1 MHDAAET
8 AIAMFADGYSCAQSA
23 FAACAQPFGLPKE
36 TAIKIAQAF
45 GGGIGGTGMIC
56 GAVTGALMA
65 LGFTCSMK
73 DGKDNQAKMHAK
85 HLTQDFLQRF
95 SSQHGSLLCRE
106 LTGQDLTTLEGLNK
120 AIASGV
126 FQTICPGLVRDG
138 VRTLQAV
145 LAESEATSESR
156 RDPAPKE

>member
-1 MHDAAET
+1 MHNTSEAAL
-8 AIAMFADGYSCAQSA
+8 ALFAEGYSCAQSA

-45 GGGIGGTGMIC
+45 GGGIGGSGSVC

-65 LGFTCSMK
+65 LGFSCSAK
-73 DGKDNQAKMHAK
+73 DGQDLETKMHAK

-106 LTGQDLTTLEGLNK
+106 LIGQDLTTPEGLNR
-120 AIASGV
+120 AIESGV
-126 FQTICPGLVRDG
+126 FQKICPGLVRDG
-138 VRTLQAV
+138 VQTLQAV
-145 LAESEATSESR
+145 LAASET
-156 RDPAPKE
+156 APEHH